1 MKKLTTLLFMLILS
15 ITLLSVTSCRKTNS
29 TVPSNDAE
37 ARKHLQ
43 IWLDTH
49 PIEPPAI
56 LAPENKEYIHENNK
70 YYWFSLV
77 DVQRYWLNFLVRK
90 ETGELFYM
98 MLSDGEEPVI
108 EIEPLDDWYKK
119 LF

>member
-1 MKKLTTLLFMLILS
+1 MKKLTTLFFVFLIS
-15 ITLLSVTSCRKTNS
+15 ITLLNVTSCVKKDS
-29 TVPSNDAE
+29 TKPSNDAE

-43 IWLDTH
+43 MWLNTH

-56 LAPENKEYIHENNK
+56 LASENKEYIHENNR
-70 YYWFSLV
+70 YYWFSLT
-77 DVQRYWLNFLVRK
+77 DVQRYWLNFLVHK

-119 LF
+119 LY